1 MELEKFKIKSDYSFI
16 QEQLIE
22 NLEKILEKA
31 SMSHTQL
38 RSRVENIEMDMY
50 KIQAQSTQI
59 NEFT

>member
-50 KIQAQSTQI
+50 KIQA
-59 NEFT
+59 